1 MRTKLPLL
9 IVGAAAV
16 IAVVA
21 MLAARGG
28 DQIVT
33 RPRLERSMEQSF
45 AQRYV
50 AEAKVLGHSGVSTA
64 SLEPRAFCDKGGPG
78 VPDEGPGSDW
88 NCYLHWNDR
97 NVPLPDG
104 TGKFEMNVHSNGCY
118 TAGGPSKLT
127 GLATLTSTGGKTVD
141 NPVYE
146 WDACYDP
153 GGAAAANPVAGTPA
167 SVSLP
172 KGKIPIDQG
181 TAGPELACSDGAV
194 GGCIGTLTATL
205 GGKTVASVNYQ
216 LAPKESNKFSFPL
229 PNRDRALGTKLTLS
243 AQPFLGKSAQPTSEV
258 TLGPPT
264 D

>member
-9 IVGAAAV
+9 LVGGAAV

-33 RPRLERSMEQSF
+33 RARLERSMQQSF
-45 AQRYV
+45 VQRYV
-50 AEAKVLGHSGVSTA
+50 AEANVLGHSGVSTA
-64 SLEPRAFCDKGGPG
+64 SLKPHAFCDKGGPG
-78 VPDEGPGSDW
+78 VADEGPGSDW
-88 NCYLHWNDR
+88 NCYLHWSDR

-127 GLATLTSTGGKTVD
+127 GLITLTSTGGKTVD

-146 WDACYDP
+146 WDACFDP
-153 GGAAAANPVAGTPA
+153 GGSTAANAVPGTPA
-167 SVSLP
+167 TVSLP
-172 KGKIPIDQG
+172 TGKIPIDKG
-181 TAGPELACSDGAV
+181 AASPELACSDGAV
-194 GGCIGTLTATL
+194 GGCIGTLTAML

-216 LAPKESNKFSFPL
+216 LAPKETNKFAFPL
-229 PNRDRALGTKLTLS
+229 PNRDRALGTRLSLS
-243 AQPFLGKSAQPTSEV
+243 AQPFVGKIAQPASDV
-258 TLGPPT
+258 TLGPPSK
-264 D
+264 